1 MKRVVLRIGC
11 VAVCAALALTLGCGC
26 ALLPPA
32 TGVPGAA
39 SSAVSVPTDD
49 SGKPLYDPA
58 VLNDGRLR
66 VLYCDGRSGSST
78 TILCGST
85 PLHQAARSENVS
97 LVEDSATGTA
107 DYWLR
112 SWSDPTG
119 RGGRRTALYDKTGT
133 EVMSFEGEQNA
144 TLQNGLLVLQESRLV
159 DGGYVPESG
168 YGTCQVIDLATGAA
182 LPVPEGAYSCTLC
195 GDKLVFS
202 CYARPEGL
210 DDYDWDTDYRQ
221 NSWVVVQERDGN
233 PIYRADAASAYR
245 LFYDSDTLRDWVE
258 LDVATGAETTDQILY
273 NVLTGEQ
280 CTGFLQVYPGGLAS
294 FSTGDGRYELRDMTT
309 EDRGLIAAF
318 DEQPSQYFPGYV
330 VTWHSGEDHGY
341 ELYDLETGTKTP
353 LYDVNTTDNTIAVYA
368 LDGSLRVYSKDNGK
382 LLTDT
387 TVEPVEHQQRV
398 RMSNYGSGYVWLKLQ
413 DNDRYETT
421 ATRLYGPQG
430 LVSDLTALQGK
441 YSYVNY
447 LTTDPD
453 GRPMFYGSRSA
464 VGSAYGNVC
473 DVLDADGKVV
483 LQGLAS
489 CAGYYSNSLNALPDH
504 VFAAQRGF
512 YVGWMDTSGNWLYC
526 QSIFS
531 SATADD
537 EPSYG
542 Y

>member
-11 VAVCAALALTLGCGC
+11 GAVCTALALTLGCGC

-49 SGKPLYDPA
+49 NGKPLYDPA
-58 VLNDGRLR
+58 VLNDSRLR

-85 PLHQAARSENVS
+85 PLHQSTRSENVS

-133 EVMSFEGEQNA
+133 EVMSFEGEQSA
-144 TLQNGLLVLQESRLV
+144 TLQNDLLVLQESRLI

-182 LPVPEGAYSCTLC
+182 LPVPEGAYSCTVC

-210 DDYDWDTDYRQ
+210 DDYDWDTDYQQ
-221 NSWVVVQERDGN
+221 NSWVVVQEKDGT
-233 PIYRADAASAYR
+233 PVYRADAASAHR
-245 LFYDSDTLRDWVE
+245 LFYDSDTLSDWVE
-258 LDVATGAETTDQILY
+258 LDVTTGEETTDRILY

-294 FSTGDGRYELRDMTT
+294 FSTSDGRYELRDMTT
-309 EDRGLIAAF
+309 EDRGLISTF

-341 ELYDLETGTKTP
+341 ELYDLETGAKTP
-353 LYDVNTTDNTIAVYA
+353 LYDVDAADNTVAVYA

-398 RMSNYGSGYVWLKLQ
+398 RMSNCGSGYVWLELQ

-453 GRPMFYGSRSA
+453 GRPMFYGSRAA
-464 VGSAYGNVC
+464 VGSAYGSVC
-473 DVLDADGKVV
+473 DVLDTDGKVV
-483 LQGLAS
+483 LQGLSS
-489 CAGYYSNSLNALPDH
+489 CTGYYSNSLNALPDH

-531 SATADD
+531 SAAADD
-537 EPSYG
+537 VPSYG